1 MPGRA
6 VEIFTAIPITRSPF
20 LNKSPA
26 DFHASSSPFTLSS
39 RCVHFL
45 VAHCSSTHSIVV
57 CLSADDRWNQ
67 AIPSSVKTAP
77 PAQPDDNP
85 FTSEEHDHNLDMS
98 AQRVATPYMSVASH
112 PDGSRETLQPTP
124 KLDLGS
130 ALWVLG
136 VAQSSEQPSNRRL
149 WSRRVARF
157 SCGHAEDVIPI
168 DSTAVK
174 VARDIGRGVAIIVVI
189 PIALAVA
196 GLAGAGVIVYGFG
209 LVLRGIGSAFTC
221 GVAN

>member
-1 MPGRA
+1 MRRHPLSLFHRG
-6 VEIFTAIPITRSPF
+6 VYIFSSLTALPLIRSSFAYPQMTDG
-20 LNKSPA
+20 SDYA
-26 DFHASSSPFTLSS
+26 Y
-39 RCVHFL
+39 
-45 VAHCSSTHSIVV
+45 
-57 CLSADDRWNQ
+57 Q

-196 GLAGAGVIVYGFG
+196 GLAGTGVIVYGFG